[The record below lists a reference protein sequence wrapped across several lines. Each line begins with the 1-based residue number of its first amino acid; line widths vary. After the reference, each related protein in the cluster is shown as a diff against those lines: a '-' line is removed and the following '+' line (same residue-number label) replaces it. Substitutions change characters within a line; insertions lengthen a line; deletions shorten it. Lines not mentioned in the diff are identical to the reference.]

1 MEQVIIALLM
11 LAACAP
17 RCGLPADNWRVGERR
32 DHPNVLRL
40 LTGAELR
47 SGINVIWH
55 LPEGEVV
62 NGGSGTAAADAE
74 PGQPEMMEVI
84 SDIFRSEGVPRNL
97 AWLAQVESD
106 LDPEAV
112 SRAGAVG
119 LFQLMPATAERFGLR
134 VFPEDDRKK
143 PEKSA
148 RAAALYLRQLH
159 KEFGAWT
166 LALAAYNAGE
176 GRVRRTLKA
185 QNASTY
191 LEIVPHLPAE
201 TRRYVPRVMAITAL
215 REDQRRGISTALFIP

>member
-47 SGINVIWH
+47 SGINVAWH
-55 LPEGEVV
+55 LPEGEGG
-62 NGGSGTAAADAE
+62 NGGSGTAAADAD

-134 VFPEDDRKK
+134 VFPVDDRKK

-185 QNASTY
+185 QNASNY
-191 LEIVPHLPAE
+191 VEIVPHLPAE
-201 TRRYVPRVMAITAL
+201 TRRYVPRVMAIAAL
-215 REDQRRGISTALFIP
+215 RDDQDRRIDTAVIMP